1 MGDLQTGRDR
11 ARQATAVGWG
21 GLSFT
26 AWPAGWDL
34 LQAVAVGWD
43 LLQPTHRIN
52 HRISPSPRREIFVL
66 HNRKPQK
73 IFRGEREIF
82 VLQTE
87 NPKEQ
92 RAKRKERAE
101 KRESRE
107 KKREKFSEQKAVGT
121 VGSDQKILI
130 F

>member
-1 MGDLQTGRDR
+1 
-11 ARQATAVGWG
+11 
-21 GLSFT
+21 
-26 AWPAGWDL
+26 
-34 LQAVAVGWD
+34 
-43 LLQPTHRIN
+43 
-52 HRISPSPRREIFVL
+52 VL

-92 RAKRKERAE
+92 RAKRKQRAE

-107 KKREKFSEQKAVGT
+107 KKRRNFRRNERRERNFRNKKQLIRWGQT
-121 VGSDQKILI
+121 RKILI